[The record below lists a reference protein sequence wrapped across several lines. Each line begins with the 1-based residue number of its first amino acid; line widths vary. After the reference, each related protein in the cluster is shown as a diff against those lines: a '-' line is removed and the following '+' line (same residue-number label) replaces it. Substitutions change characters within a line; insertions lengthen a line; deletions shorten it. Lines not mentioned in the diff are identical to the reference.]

1 MTRTTNSIPADLHA
15 EIKRMQRNEPKL
27 SVQEGLIRLAR
38 KGFFNTSVDEL
49 ASALESI
56 NRIDVDRDPDIT
68 FAELERHLTAQK
80 RYLLQLIMLTRHLL
94 VEHFGEKGRGIIEK
108 VKNGLPE

>member
-1 MTRTTNSIPADLHA
+1 MTRTTISIPADLHA

-27 SVQEGLIRLAR
+27 SIQEGLIRLAR

-56 NRIDVDRDPDIT
+56 NRIDGEQADNT
-68 FAELERHLTAQK
+68 FAELERQLTAQK

-94 VEHFGEKGRGIIEK
+94 VEHFGEKGKGIIEK